1 MKPAHSRVYQ
11 LVIIVGGFALL
22 GAMAVDFIAVIGRQI
37 GMPLLGSI
45 ELVQVLIGVSGA
57 VALLVTTLRDSHA
70 VVRLLLANIAPARA
84 AQLQRINHIAAALFL
99 LALAAGSAWI
109 LLEMWDGHE
118 ETELLQLP
126 LLPLRM
132 LIVATL
138 LVTSGLF
145 LRKLWHTE
153 ARNVGHP

>member
-1 MKPAHSRVYQ
+1 MKQAHSRAYQ
-11 LVIIVGGFALL
+11 LVVIVGGFALL
-22 GAMAVDFIAVIGRQI
+22 GAMAVDFIAVIGRQV

-70 VVRLLLANIAPARA
+70 VVRLLLANIPAHRA
-84 AQLQRINHIAAALFL
+84 LQLQHVNHIAAALFFV
-99 LALAAGSAWI
+99 ALAVGSGWI
-109 LLEMWDGHE
+109 LLEMWNAHE

-126 LLPLRM
+126 LMPLRII
-132 LIVATL
+132 IVAAL

-145 LRKLWHTE
+145 FRKLWRGE
-153 ARNVGHP
+153 KP